1 MRLSILTYNI
11 HKGIGTD
18 RLYRLDRII
27 EVCRELRPDLIA
39 MQEVPQAFRKLRN
52 EDSARIIA
60 EALGM
65 EYMLGINVRLRRGS
79 YGNATFS
86 RFPIERG
93 QNLNIT
99 WSIKKPRGCLNS
111 VIRLPNRTQL
121 GFMNFHLGLAGVER
135 RRQIRS
141 ILRSAFLESH
151 ADLPILMVGDSNDVY
166 NRLYRYL
173 HRAGFADTTYRATE
187 ARTFPSYAPLW
198 KLDRV
203 YHNSRVRVHDYR
215 VIRTGLTRVASD
227 HLPILADIEVSTE
240 PH

>member
-1 MRLSILTYNI
+1 MKLSILTYNI

-27 EVCRELRPDLIA
+27 EICRELQPDIIA
-39 MQEVPQAFRKLRN
+39 MQEVPQAFLKLRN

-60 EALGM
+60 DALGM

-86 RFPIERG
+86 RYPIERG

-111 VIRLPNRTQL
+111 IIKLPGRAQL
-121 GFMNFHLGLAGVER
+121 GFMNFHLGLAGMER

-141 ILRSAFLESH
+141 ILRSPFLQAH
-151 ADLPILMVGDSNDVY
+151 ADLPVVMVGDSNDVY
-166 NRLYRYL
+166 NRLYRIV
-173 HRAGFADTTYRATE
+173 HRAGFSDTTYGSVE

-198 KLDRV
+198 KLDKV
-203 YHNSRVRVHDYR
+203 YHNSRIRVHDYR
-215 VIRTGLTRVASD
+215 VIRTGLTRIASD
-227 HLPILADIEVSTE
+227 HLPVHATIEVG
-240 PH
+240 